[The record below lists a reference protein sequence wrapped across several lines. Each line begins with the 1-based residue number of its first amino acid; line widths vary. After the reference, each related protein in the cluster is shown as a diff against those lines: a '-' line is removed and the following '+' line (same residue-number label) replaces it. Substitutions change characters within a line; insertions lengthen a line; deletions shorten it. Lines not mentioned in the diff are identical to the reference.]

1 MIRIASSQ
9 SVDNCLAAATA
20 KKKSQA
26 DTLENRFSEII
37 AEKIANPPFANTD
50 EAADQPAV
58 TISKIM
64 PDGSVLITTVQGTK
78 VISQRRTR
86 GNDVGAKDTGL
97 STLGDNNS
105 LTGKMHKT
113 KIIPTLTETLP
124 G

>member
-9 SVDNCLAAATA
+9 SVANCLAAATA
-20 KKKSQA
+20 EKKSQA
-26 DTLENRFSEII
+26 STLEKKFSEII

-78 VISQRRTR
+78 IISQKRTR
-86 GNDVGAKDTGL
+86 GNNIAARNSD
-97 STLGDNNS
+97 STFLGQPNKPCS
-105 LTGKMHKT
+105 KIHKT
-113 KIIPTLTETLP
+113 KFIPTLLDNVLS
-124 G
+124 

>member
-1 MIRIASSQ
+1 MLRIASSQ
-9 SVDNCLAAATA
+9 SVDNGLAAATTE
-20 KKKSQA
+20 KKSQTGA
-26 DTLENRFSEII
+26 LEKKFSEII

-86 GNDVGAKDTGL
+86 GNDVAAKDTGF

-105 LTGKMHKT
+105 LTSKMHKT

>member
-9 SVDNCLAAATA
+9 SVDNCLAVATA
-20 KKKSQA
+20 EKKSQA
-26 DTLENRFSEII
+26 GTLEKKFSEII

-86 GNDVGAKDTGL
+86 GNDVGAKDTGI